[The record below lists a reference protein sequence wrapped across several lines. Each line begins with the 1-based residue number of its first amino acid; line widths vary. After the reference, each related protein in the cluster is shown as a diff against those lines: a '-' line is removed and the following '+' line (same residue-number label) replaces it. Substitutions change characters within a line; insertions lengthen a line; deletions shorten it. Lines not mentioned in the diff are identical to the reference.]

1 MCAFHRR
8 SEVMVM
14 PRYLACD
21 TVSSSCSWSMYWV
34 FMIVLFLVIGMT
46 WHFSRLNFIFHL
58 FAHLSSVLRSSWSAA
73 VFVLGLSA
81 IYIMVSSA
89 KSLTVEVILSGMS
102 LM

>member
-1 MCAFHRR
+1 MWAFHRR
-8 SEVMVM
+8 SEVMVI

-21 TVSSSCSWSMYWV
+21 TVSSSCPWRMYWV
-34 FMIVLFLVIGMT
+34 LVIVLYLVTGMT
-46 WHFSRLNFIFHL
+46 WLVSRLKLIFNF

-73 VFVLGLSA
+73 AFILGLRD

>member
-14 PRYLACD
+14 PIYLACD
-21 TVSSSCSWSMYWV
+21 TVSSSCPWSMYWV
-34 FMIVLFLVIGMT
+34 LMIVLFLVTWMT
-46 WHFSRLNFIFHL
+46 WHFSRLNFIFI
-58 FAHLSSVLRSSWSAA
+58 FVAHLSSVLRSSWRAT
-73 VFVLGLSA
+73 VFVLGLRA

-89 KSLTVEVILSGMS
+89 NGLTVEVMSGMS